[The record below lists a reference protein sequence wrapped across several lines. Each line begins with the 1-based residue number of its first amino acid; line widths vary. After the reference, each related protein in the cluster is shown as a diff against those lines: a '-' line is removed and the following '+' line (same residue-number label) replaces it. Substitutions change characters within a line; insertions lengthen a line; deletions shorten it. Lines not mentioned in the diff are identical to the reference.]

1 MTLLCCCFSNFCE
14 WFLASGFKVQS
25 LAFNSLHRATIKTT
39 KPFKFY
45 RSKKSQIRSSNLGS
59 PHHAAWSHT
68 RTYSRSK
75 SLSFAGNR
83 MNGVSAAYCKTSIPS
98 QQTCVQFMNGEC
110 IHWMHSPF
118 NELHSWMHSL
128 LKMVNVNVNAF
139 TVFSEWWIDLY
150 NSFSIHFRKHK
161 MDFLMRRERW
171 KLYLFIKDIAFNKI
185 NFEILFLWRNAT

>member
-1 MTLLCCCFSNFCE
+1 MQWCKILSHHLWFSPPHWCYWRCFTVMHTETTNH
-14 WFLASGFKVQS
+14 FL
-25 LAFNSLHRATIKTT
+25 
-39 KPFKFY
+39 P
-45 RSKKSQIRSSNLGS
+45 KK
-59 PHHAAWSHT
+59 
-68 RTYSRSK
+68 
-75 SLSFAGNR
+75 
-83 MNGVSAAYCKTSIPS
+83 
-98 QQTCVQFMNGEC
+98 QTCVQFMNGEC

-139 TVFSEWWIDLY
+139 TFFSEWWIDLY

-171 KLYLFIKDIAFNKI
+171 KLYLFIEDIAFNKI

>member
-98 QQTCVQFMNGEC
+98 QPFIFYIPRRWSRQFKLALKFLMTRALLKEIFLGGPK
-110 IHWMHSPF
+110 IPKYF
-118 NELHSWMHSL
+118 LSL
-128 LKMVNVNVNAF
+128 LKNFKTFFRVSKNSKIFFTIFSWWNV
-139 TVFSEWWIDLY
+139 L
-150 NSFSIHFRKHK
+150 
-161 MDFLMRRERW
+161 DFLW
-171 KLYLFIKDIAFNKI
+171 
-185 NFEILFLWRNAT
+185 NF

>member
-1 MTLLCCCFSNFCE
+1 MIRNKHCCTFWAWFTLAVWSLNMAKAS
-14 WFLASGFKVQS
+14 WHWSTVRSSGFCLNMAKASWHCFWV
-25 LAFNSLHRATIKTT
+25 R
-39 KPFKFY
+39 
-45 RSKKSQIRSSNLGS
+45 
-59 PHHAAWSHT
+59 
-68 RTYSRSK
+68 
-75 SLSFAGNR
+75 
-83 MNGVSAAYCKTSIPS
+83 
-98 QQTCVQFMNGEC
+98 QTCVQFMNGEC

-171 KLYLFIKDIAFNKI
+171 KLYLFIEDIAFNKI